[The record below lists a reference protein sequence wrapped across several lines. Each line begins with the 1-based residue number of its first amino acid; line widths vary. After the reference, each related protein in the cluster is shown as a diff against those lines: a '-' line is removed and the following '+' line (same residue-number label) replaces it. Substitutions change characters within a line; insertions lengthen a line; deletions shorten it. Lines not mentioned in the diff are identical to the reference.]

1 MGGFIG
7 SNNKIF
13 LEEYPNIVSPR
24 LKAILSLKEILNDK
38 DITFVQGN
46 GSYINI
52 VDKDG
57 NAYKNASG
65 NKEASLSDIK
75 KIVSSSTSSYAID
88 TSGQLYAK
96 AKNYTHGLWGGN
108 NSASNS
114 YEKVTKDGINFF
126 DNVKDVFTSKSGLSV
141 IFLTTDNEIY
151 WAGSN
156 SYIALPGI
164 KGDIDVT
171 GTGSVTRYPKEVTKT
186 ESTVID
192 EIKDKILY
200 IKYSFINAGGIYG
213 RNTLILTTEGRL
225 YAYGQSNVNM
235 IGTGNT
241 TTDFVELKINGNT
254 PVKQIETM
262 DGLSLAL
269 LENGDVYGW
278 GYNTYGILGE
288 GYEIGGIYSTPVK
301 LKLNNISYISLGEG
315 FAIFANKSGEVYG
328 IGKNDY
334 GQLGTGDTKGADNF
348 VRCKNLEE

>member
-1 MGGFIG
+1 MRGFIG

-13 LEEYPNIVSPR
+13 LEEYPNIVTPK

-65 NKEASLSDIK
+65 NKEANLSDIK

-88 TSGQLYAK
+88 KRGHLFAK
-96 AKNYTHGLWGGN
+96 GSPYTGLWGN
-108 NSASNS
+108 IEVKNS
-114 YEKVTKDGINFF
+114 YEEITKDGTNLF
-126 DNVKDVFTSKSGLSV
+126 DNIKGIYTSKTGFSV
-141 IFLTTDNEIY
+141 ILITDDNKIY
-151 WAGSN
+151 WAGN
-156 SYIALPGI
+156 TSYISLPNAD
-164 KGDIDVT
+164 GDISLT
-171 GTGSVTRYPKEVTKT
+171 GGGKVTRYAKEV
-186 ESTVID
+186 ESNKLN
-192 EIKDKILY
+192 EIKDKISD
-200 IKYSFINAGGIYG
+200 IKYSFINSGGIYG
-213 RNTLILTTEGRL
+213 RNTLILTTEGNL
-225 YAYGQSNVNM
+225 YTHSNSNQNLT
-235 IGTGNT
+235 GTGEKT
-241 TTDFVELKINGNT
+241 ATDFVELKINGNA

-301 LKLNNISYISLGEG
+301 LRLNNISYISLGEG

-334 GQLGTGDTKGADNF
+334 GQLGTGDTKGADKF
-348 VRCKNLEE
+348 VRCINLEE